1 MREKCKEIMAKKKV
15 NKPIDQ
21 MNEQEYQQWFEEQ
34 TKNAKPA
41 KSKYINGTLFAVL
54 FGFMVIT
61 SIPLC
66 KVIHKATSSNRQLTS
81 KVRWVTSIFAL
92 FMFAFLSRAIYDY
105 STKINGSYIAVF
117 LGLALPLLWDFLPI
131 FLMSLMHYRD

>member
-1 MREKCKEIMAKKKV
+1 MTALIWVGVLIDTSVSLICQLRKENNSECLAGS
-15 NKPIDQ
+15 NKQ
-21 MNEQEYQQWFEEQ
+21 
-34 TKNAKPA
+34 
-41 KSKYINGTLFAVL
+41 KSQYINGTLFAVL